1 MVVALGHRC
10 DWESDS
16 ADAEA
21 AAFEVETR
29 ACRHLLLAG
38 ASSARNNLQREHSCQ
53 QRQAGSAALSAA
65 AGSGGRV
72 RAGGIRGGRH
82 SLPTLGR
89 RLSLKHYCASPT
101 MQQSVIYVDGGL
113 K

>member
-1 MVVALGHRC
+1 
-10 DWESDS
+10 
-16 ADAEA
+16 
-21 AAFEVETR
+21 
-29 ACRHLLLAG
+29 
-38 ASSARNNLQREHSCQ
+38 
-53 QRQAGSAALSAA
+53 
-65 AGSGGRV
+65 V